1 VLIIRTYAN
10 YEHHFTRLGRR
21 ALSSRHR
28 VACLRTGS
36 LSLQCLEVID
46 DFIHLLRFELE
57 LRHLGVT
64 SSNPFPERLLKVFDR
79 VALVEIAERRC
90 FRHWA
95 VPLSPNRVT
104 GRAIHLNDGAPFSLV
119 HRLV

>member
-1 VLIIRTYAN
+1 MLTYAN

-21 ALSSRHR
+21 APSSRHR

-46 DFIHLLRFELE
+46 DFVHLLRFELE
-57 LRHLGVT
+57 LRHRGVT
-64 SSNPFPERLLKVFDR
+64 SRNSFPERLLKVFDR
-79 VALVEIAERRC
+79 VSLVQISERRC
-90 FRHWA
+90 FRHWT

-104 GRAIHLNDGAPFSLV
+104 GRAIHLNNGEPFSLV
-119 HRLV
+119 SRL